1 MTIDKK
7 KPEDNFNFFVPFD
20 LEKAKADGEWRIRGI
35 ASTDHMDLQGEIVRQ
50 NSLDISPL
58 LDGKGLFNWDHMSG
72 PENIVGKIDK
82 ADIKQDGLHVEGYLF
97 KNSERAKGVYGILSS
112 LKKDDKRRFGFSI
125 EGKVLRR
132 AGVDGREIVGAR
144 VEKVAITDAPVNPY
158 TYTELI
164 KSLNSDSQFLDSTQ
178 QDKKESVDTYTKQE
192 VFEIVQQSIKK
203 TFESIKKAKNQ
214 AIVKKDFDSCKGMIQ
229 DHIKKYNEVRDTY
242 RKAKVLTKY
251 FYKSDI
257 GLLQRKDGSP
267 TDYALIAKAWNEDI
281 PTTINEAKELGIR
294 SFNILQKSTS
304 LLKSYNIYNIASQ
317 SIDFISRLA
326 EVNDYA
332 YIVPIGQALKASLL
346 ADNTD
351 QIAVN
356 LKRLQN
362 YIETVGIHLVSE
374 SAAEIYDRIC
384 EALDGD
390 GFSKALS
397 AGSYNTA
404 PSNLSDGSALQ
415 TEDLEEDNKKKKKK
429 LSDSTKK

>member
-7 KPEDNFNFFVPFD
+7 QPEDNFNFFVPFD

-58 LDGKGLFNWDHMSG
+58 LDGKGLFNWDHMNG

-82 ADIKQDGLHVEGYLF
+82 ADIKKDGLHVEGYLF

-164 KSLNSDSQFLDSTQ
+164 KSLNSDNHLLDSS
-178 QDKKESVDTYTKQE
+178 DVKDSAETYTKQE
-192 VFEIVQQSIKK
+192 VFEIVQESIKK

-214 AIVKKDFDSCKGMIQ
+214 AIVRKDFDSCKGMIQ

-257 GLLQRKDGSP
+257 KLLQRGDGSP
-267 TDYALIAKAWNEDI
+267 TDYALIAKAWNENI
-281 PTTINEAKELGIR
+281 PTTIHEARELGIR
-294 SFNILQKSTS
+294 SFNILQKSAS

-317 SIDFISRLA
+317 SIDFISQLA

-346 ADNTD
+346 ADNKD
-351 QIAVN
+351 QIVVN

-374 SAAEIYDRIC
+374 SASEIYDRIC

-390 GFSKALS
+390 FFNKALA
-397 AGSYNTA
+397 AGSYDTA

-415 TEDLEEDNKKKKKK
+415 TEDLEEDKKKKKK
-429 LSDSTKK
+429 NLFSSNKK